1 MLCRRHLARS
11 AQLSPQPTSNLDDN
25 ERRLA
30 VNEVDTSAATT
41 PPSRPHE
48 TTLVE
53 LRSSS
58 CPPIGQGFGQK
69 TLSSVTT
76 NPCTFMRNEISSQL
90 NLFPDRGWV
99 LESALSLVNKFS
111 KAVQHDAYASDELPD
126 DWDMTSCDEVPSELI
141 FTILRVMLS
150 AHAQRTDRST
160 LGEHAGANTATSYHW
175 PDHIS
180 TPLLEQMCMA
190 QIGNE
195 ARGQAVIQN
204 KVCIFAKA
212 TVYFNRWSRCARTAP
227 FTDALRKA
235 RQRYAIAGLG
245 HLKQLNFVSS
255 PTLGTVQAL
264 LSGVTLALSVGNT
277 SQAWNLTAFAS
288 RLIVSFGYH
297 SISEDVLSRPE
308 WTDVRLSVCWCYYM
322 DKTLSMLLLRPSS
335 LPSLSSDPIALV
347 CVDPEDPLTLKYKIM
362 IRLARVQDAS
372 LPHLIGPS
380 NPDPLA
386 RSAAV
391 DSLKV
396 ELEDIYTSIAS
407 LHTEWAISP
416 DYKVEW
422 DTTNFTYHSIFTMVL
437 RLDLESLHD
446 RVRRDECLMHA
457 RQALSSMRD
466 LQSQIDY
473 NAKSST
479 DLLIWSVL
487 LYPLTPF
494 FVLFCN
500 VMATSDPQDLELLR
514 QVTAVI
520 SGVQEYYK
528 FGKNLYKLFSQ
539 FLSLCLQSSNEQD
552 CGRYHCNNYGIGR
565 LTVQEPEAN
574 YSQPCQ
580 FASPPTSLGL
590 SVPEARNPSLSA
602 TAKVAQLSEQD
613 TYCADQHG
621 SGAGMPAGP
630 EWDDKLI
637 WEIFAAQ
644 LSNDRLNLDTDIM
657 WQT

>member
-1 MLCRRHLARS
+1 MLSRRHLARS

-30 VNEVDTSAATT
+30 VNEVDTSATTT

-53 LRSSS
+53 HRSSS
-58 CPPIGQGFGQK
+58 CPPIGQGFGQN
-69 TLSSVTT
+69 TLSGVTT

-126 DWDMTSCDEVPSELI
+126 DWDMTSCDEVPHELI

-150 AHAQRTDRST
+150 ADAQRTNRST
-160 LGEHAGANTATSYHW
+160 LGEHGDANTATSYHW

-180 TPLLEQMCMA
+180 IPLLEQMCMA

-347 CVDPEDPLTLKYKIM
+347 CVDAEDPLTLKYKIM

-396 ELEDIYTSIAS
+396 ELEDIYTSIA
-407 LHTEWAISP
+407 
-416 DYKVEW
+416 
-422 DTTNFTYHSIFTMVL
+422 MVG
-437 RLDLESLHD
+437 
-446 RVRRDECLMHA
+446 
-457 RQALSSMRD
+457 
-466 LQSQIDY
+466 Y

-539 FLSLCLQSSNEQD
+539 FLSLCLQSCNEQD
-552 CGRYHCNNYGIGR
+552 CGRSHCNNYGTSR

-574 YSQPCQ
+574 YTQPGQ

-590 SVPEARNPSLSA
+590 PFPEARNPSLST
-602 TAKVAQLSEQD
+602 TAKVTQLPEQD

-621 SGAGMPAGP
+621 SGTGMPAGP

-644 LSNDRLNLDTDIM
+644 LSNDRLNLDTDLI
-657 WQT
+657 